1 MQSSGPVEVNAQE
14 LIAPEAVESIPEIEF
29 DQTANLTAEAGHD
42 RLVLVPVPVPVP
54 VRVLVRMQ
62 SRSRNWSLIRQWV
75 GNSAL

>member
-42 RLVLVPVPVPVP
+42 RLVLVPVPVPV
-54 VRVLVRMQ
+54 RVLVRMQ